1 MNDFEPDTKQLAPG
15 LVTAEPRAVADRDVD
30 HEIVGHAPRL
40 VRSLRT
46 FAANRLAVVGAVIV
60 VVLVMF
66 CFIGPLLYHTDQIN
80 TNLQQAHLAPFT
92 DGHPLGT
99 DELGHDVLGR
109 LMVGGQVSIEVG
121 FASAAL
127 ATLLGTA
134 VGAIAGYFGGFPDSL
149 LMRIVDGFMAIPAL
163 FIVIV
168 LGSIYRATEGL
179 LIIVI
184 AGLSWLVTARLVRG
198 DTLSLRTRDYVEVV
212 RLSGGSGWRAVVGHI
227 IPNAIGTIVVSG
239 TFQVA
244 DAILLLA
251 SLDFLGLGIPP
262 PAASWGQMLSSGINY
277 AYDGYWWLIVPP
289 GIAISLVVLGFNFL
303 GDGLRDALDVRLR
316 N

>member
-1 MNDFEPDTKQLAPG
+1 MNEFEPGLKQLAPE
-15 LVTAEPRAVADRDVD
+15 LATAEPRTVAD
-30 HEIVGHAPRL
+30 HEVGDSRRL
-40 VRSLRT
+40 GQSLRT
-46 FAANRLAVVGAVIV
+46 FAANRLAVTGGVIV
-60 VVLVMF
+60 VALVLF
-66 CFIGPLLYHTDQIN
+66 CFMGPLFYHTNQIN
-80 TNLQQAHLAPFT
+80 TNLAQAHLPPFT

-99 DELGHDVLGR
+99 DELGRDVLGE
-109 LMVGGQVSIEVG
+109 LMAGGQVSIEIG

-134 VGAIAGYFGGFPDSL
+134 VGAISGYFGGIIDAL

-168 LGSIYRATEGL
+168 LGTIYRATEGL

-184 AGLSWLVTARLVRG
+184 AGLSWLITARLVRG
-198 DTLSLRTRDYVEVV
+198 DTLSLRTRDYVEAV
-212 RLSGGSGWRAVVGHI
+212 RLSGGGGWRAVVGHI

-262 PAASWGQMLSSGINY
+262 PAASWGEMLSSGINY
-277 AYDGYWWLIVPP
+277 VYDGYWWLIIPP
-289 GIAISLVVLGFNFL
+289 GVAISLVVLGFNFL

-316 N
+316 SR

>member
-1 MNDFEPDTKQLAPG
+1 MNDFEPGAERLAPG
-15 LVTAEPRAVADRDVD
+15 LVTAEPVTVTD
-30 HEIVGHAPRL
+30 HDTDHGDSDQPWL
-40 VRSLRT
+40 LRSLRV

-60 VVLVMF
+60 ILLVAF
-66 CFIGPLLYHTDQIN
+66 CYIGPLVYHTNQIS
-80 TNLQQAHLAPFT
+80 TNLQDAHLGWFT

-109 LMVGGQVSIEVG
+109 LMVGGQTSIEVG
-121 FASAAL
+121 FAAAAL
-127 ATLLGTA
+127 ATVVGTA
-134 VGAIAGYFGGFPDSL
+134 VGAIAGYFGGILDAL

-168 LGSIYRATEGL
+168 LGTIFQPTKGL

-184 AGLSWLVTARLVRG
+184 AGLSWLITARLVRG
-198 DTLSLRTRDYVEVV
+198 DTLSLRTRDYVEAV

-277 AYDGYWWLIVPP
+277 VYDGYWWLIIPP
-289 GIAISLVVLGFNFL
+289 GVAISLVVLGFNFL

>member
-1 MNDFEPDTKQLAPG
+1 MTEFEPATKQLAP
-15 LVTAEPRAVADRDVD
+15 EPAAAGAPAVAGRVA
-30 HEIVGHAPRL
+30 GRPPRL
-40 VRSLRT
+40 VQALRT
-46 FAANRLAVVGAVIV
+46 FAANRLAVTGAVIV
-60 VVLVMF
+60 VLLVLF
-66 CFIGPLLYHTDQIN
+66 CFIGPLFYHTNQIN
-80 TNLQQAHLAPFT
+80 TNLAQAHLAPFT

-99 DELGHDVLGR
+99 DELGRDVLGQ

-121 FASAAL
+121 FAAAAL

-134 VGAIAGYFGGFPDSL
+134 VGAISGYFGGIIDAL

-168 LGSIYRATEGL
+168 LGTIYRATEGL
-179 LIIVI
+179 LIVVI
-184 AGLSWLVTARLVRG
+184 AGLSWLITARLVRG
-198 DTLSLRTRDYVEVV
+198 DTLSLRTRDYVEAV

-262 PAASWGQMLSSGINY
+262 PAVSWGEMLSSGINY
-277 AYDGYWWLIVPP
+277 VYDGYWWLIVPP

-316 N
+316 NR

>member
-1 MNDFEPDTKQLAPG
+1 MTEFEPGIKQLVPEPVTVGAP
-15 LVTAEPRAVADRDVD
+15 TVADR
-30 HEIVGHAPRL
+30 EAGQPRRIVQA
-40 VRSLRT
+40 LRT
-46 FAANRLAVVGAVIV
+46 FAANRLAVTGAVIV
-60 VVLVMF
+60 VLLVLF
-66 CFIGPLLYHTDQIN
+66 CFIGPLFYHTNQIN
-80 TNLQQAHLAPFT
+80 TNLAQAHLAPFT

-99 DELGHDVLGR
+99 DELGRDVLGQ

-134 VGAIAGYFGGFPDSL
+134 VGAISGYFGGIIDAL

-179 LIIVI
+179 LILVI
-184 AGLSWLVTARLVRG
+184 AGLSWLITARLVRG
-198 DTLSLRTRDYVEVV
+198 DTLSLRTRDYVEAV
-212 RLSGGSGWRAVVGHI
+212 RLSGGSGWRAVAGHI

-262 PAASWGQMLSSGINY
+262 PAVSWGEMLSSGINY
-277 AYDGYWWLIVPP
+277 VYDGYWWLIIPP

-316 N
+316 NR